1 MLELGLKIFLS
12 YLLGSVNGA
21 LLIGWMR
28 GVDIRTVGSG
38 NAGGTNALR
47 TQGKAFAA
55 GVMAID
61 ILKGV
66 VPPIVFPALVLP
78 GVGLDDGIDRAWLMY
93 SCGLAAVVGHC
104 YPVWF
109 DFKGGK
115 GAATAV
121 GVIAAAAPVLLI
133 PALLTWT
140 IVLKLLGFVGLA
152 TIAAGLVMPVFVLIY
167 YSPLPVPLFVFSLL
181 LGIFVCYTHRS
192 NLQKFFAREST
203 TDVAPWIDTGR
214 SR

>member
-21 LLIGWMR
+21 LVIGYMR
-28 GVDIRTVGSG
+28 GVDIRKSGSG

-66 VPPIVFPALVLP
+66 IPPWVFPLLVLP
-78 GVGLDDGIDRAWLMY
+78 GVALDESISRDWLSY

-109 DFKGGK
+109 GFKGGK
-115 GAATAV
+115 GAATAL
-121 GVIAAAAPVLLI
+121 GVVAAAAPILLVPAFFAWVL
-133 PALLTWT
+133 T
-140 IVLKLLGFVGLA
+140 LKLFGFVGLA
-152 TIAAGLVMPVFVLIY
+152 TIAAGLVMPLFVLIT
-167 YSPLPVPLFVFSLL
+167 SEPFSWSLFDFTLL
-181 LGIFVCYTHRS
+181 LGLFVLYTHRS
-192 NLQKFFAREST
+192 NVQRFRARQSSV
-203 TDVAPWIDTGR
+203 DIKPWINTGR
-214 SR
+214 G